1 MRVVVDTNVLIS
13 GIIKPNSRIAS
24 FYSYLKQRDFLL
36 LYSSDSFEELAGVL
50 FRLLSHGKYDLSQ
63 EGIEL
68 VLDLIVTLGQKV
80 KIVST
85 IKASRDLADN
95 TFLELAVDGH
105 ADYLVSGDKDLLV
118 LNPFQGIPILTP
130 AEFLE
135 LLEKQ

>member
-50 FRLLSHGKYDLSQ
+50 FRLLRRGKYHLSQ
-63 EGIEL
+63 EGIES

-95 TFLELAVDGH
+95 TFLELAVDGY
-105 ADYLVSGDKDLLV
+105 ADYIVSGDKDLLV
-118 LNPFQGIPILTP
+118 LHPFQGIPIITS
-130 AEFLE
+130 AAFLD
-135 LLEKQ
+135 LFEKR